1 VASVDAICA
10 INGEFAG
17 PQRADV
23 REDFVRPG
31 CGDVFVAKGG
41 TAEFVAGFV
50 GEDGRVFGVG
60 ELCALAV
67 FQLGWRSGRLWC
79 SL

>member
-1 VASVDAICA
+1 MASVDAICA
-10 INGEFAG
+10 IDGEFAG

-31 CGDVFVAKGG
+31 CGDVFVAEGG
-41 TAEFVAGFV
+41 AAEFVARFI

-67 FQLGWRSGRLWC
+67 L
-79 SL
+79 SLHGDGGG